1 MTSPS
6 SGLRGAGPPR
16 RGERGLPRRA
26 RCPGEPAGRGA
37 RIDPRSGP
45 PTGSVELPLGLRRPG
60 AEERTAGQAER
71 RCDRPRRDPRRRRTG
86 TWPPRLARRRR
97 RAARLR
103 IADPAGGRPRTRSAR
118 WPHESAVEPR
128 EWRGSAGARRV
139 TRARCRTP
147 SRPRDRPRHLPVI
160 SLAFVSRR
168 PGGHMTFVGS
178 RTGLLV
184 AAALVMVG
192 ACSNTSGLPGS
203 GAAGGGAQG
212 SAGSTG
218 SPGTAGTTTSGTAGT
233 TTSGAAGDGPQA
245 GTSGSAGASGAAGS
259 GAGTAGV
266 GGTAGSSGAAGAGG
280 SVGTAGVGGS
290 VGTAGAS
297 GTKGTAGAGGSAGT
311 AGAGGSD
318 PPPPRPINVTP
329 GPRFSTS
336 FNGQPMSVNKSKPIL
351 GKLLLFL
358 PGIGNGPGSGGI
370 DAFANLYGFHIFMP
384 KTQTNLT
391 GSNVPGMYKGMDT
404 PEANRQVGDA
414 RTDLWDGKGRV
425 TWNSVPAGSSML
437 EETLA
442 AIKYGM
448 MVDPGGDWGFFLN
461 ADGTLRTTD
470 VWVIGY

>member
-1 MTSPS
+1 MA
-6 SGLRGAGPPR
+6 L
-16 RGERGLPRRA
+16 
-26 RCPGEPAGRGA
+26 
-37 RIDPRSGP
+37 
-45 PTGSVELPLGLRRPG
+45 
-60 AEERTAGQAER
+60 
-71 RCDRPRRDPRRRRTG
+71 
-86 TWPPRLARRRR
+86 
-97 RAARLR
+97 
-103 IADPAGGRPRTRSAR
+103 
-118 WPHESAVEPR
+118 
-128 EWRGSAGARRV
+128 
-139 TRARCRTP
+139 
-147 SRPRDRPRHLPVI
+147 
-160 SLAFVSRR
+160 
-168 PGGHMTFVGS
+168 VGS
-178 RTGLLV
+178 RTGLM
-184 AAALVMVG
+184 AALVLVG
-192 ACSNTSGLPGS
+192 ACSNTDGLPRSAS
-203 GAAGGGAQG
+203 GAAGSGAQG

-218 SPGTAGTTTSGTAGT
+218 SPGSAGSTTSGAAGT
-233 TTSGAAGDGPQA
+233 TTSGAAGDGAQA
-245 GTSGSAGASGAAGS
+245 GTSGSAGAAGS

-280 SVGTAGVGGS
+280 SVGTAGAGGS
-290 VGTAGAS
+290 VGTAGAGGS
-297 GTKGTAGAGGSAGT
+297 VGTAGAGGG
-311 AGAGGSD
+311 D
-318 PPPPRPINVTP
+318 PAPPRPINVTA

-470 VWVIGY
+470 VWVIGYSWGSQTWAMVSSYIHFGRVICTSGPVNEGYPNASWMTVTSATPNDRKYVLVGQTAPWPGQMEEIFANVIKAKWPGTVTNVNPNGTPASYTSDQHLFAMIGGDGGTTPGGHTVFCNDNPVNGWVPLCKYVFGQQ